1 MLEAKQQDKPRTGM
15 EDDLIESSFAN
26 MKRRGEGREERMD
39 AKAQPEGSPLMMTM
53 IIMLSNIIRSYFYYV
68 VAQSTG
74 QAAHCAQM
82 AVWPV
87 RHSSQLSIQ
96 SII

>member
-15 EDDLIESSFAN
+15 EDDLMEGSFAN
-26 MKRRGEGREERMD
+26 MKRRGEGREERMG
-39 AKAQPEGSPLMMTM
+39 AKAQPEGRPLMMMM

-87 RHSSQLSIQ
+87 RH
-96 SII
+96 